1 MFPIRLIPANTSID
15 FMKQKWIAFALSIIL
30 SLASI
35 GLMVTKGFSY
45 GIDFSGGIVIELR
58 TETPVELS
66 KIRSAFA
73 ADESLGEVS
82 LQHFGS
88 ENDIM
93 IRFQPK
99 LETGESQQQAID
111 KVKTLLASTLSEKIE
126 YRKVDYV
133 GPQVGKELKMDAAI
147 ALSLA
152 VVGIMIYI
160 WVRFEW
166 QYGVGAILALGHDAI
181 LTLGLYSLL
190 GLEFNLTSIA
200 AILTIL
206 GYSINDSVV
215 IYDRI
220 RECLR
225 KYKKM
230 EMHELLNLSINQTLS
245 RTVLTASTTLAA
257 LVALIIWGGPVIRDF
272 SIAIFFGIIIGTYSS
287 VYISAPVL
295 TFMNLRRR
303 QQAVA

>member
-1 MFPIRLIPANTSID
+1 MMFPIRLIPSTTTID
-15 FMKQKWIAFALSIIL
+15 FMKRKWLAFGISILLSIF
-30 SLASI
+30 AI
-35 GLMVTKGFSY
+35 GLMVTKGFNY
-45 GIDFSGGIVIELR
+45 GIDFSGGVVIEMR
-58 TETPVELS
+58 TETSVELS
-66 KIRSAFA
+66 KIRVAFA
-73 ADESLGEVS
+73 ADKSLGEVS

-88 ENDIM
+88 DNDIM
-93 IRFQPK
+93 IRFQPR
-99 LETGESQQQAID
+99 LGEGETQQQAID
-111 KVKTLLASTLSEKIE
+111 KVKALLTSTLGEKID

-147 ALSLA
+147 ALGLA
-152 VVGIMIYI
+152 VLGIMIYI
-160 WVRFEW
+160 WLRFEW

-181 LTLGLYSLL
+181 LTLGLFSLA

-230 EMHELLNLSINQTLS
+230 EMDELLNLSINQTLS
-245 RTVLTASTTLAA
+245 RTILTAGTTLVAI
-257 LVALIIWGGPVIRDF
+257 VALIVWGGPVIRDF

-287 VYISAPVL
+287 IYISAPVL
-295 TFMNLRRR
+295 IFMNLRRR
-303 QQAVA
+303 QAA

>member
-1 MFPIRLIPANTSID
+1 MMFPIRLIPSTTTID
-15 FMKQKWIAFALSIIL
+15 FMKRKWLAFGISILLSIF
-30 SLASI
+30 AI
-35 GLMVTKGFSY
+35 GLMVTKGFNY
-45 GIDFSGGIVIELR
+45 GIDFSGGVVIEMR
-58 TETPVELS
+58 TETSVELS
-66 KIRSAFA
+66 KIRGAFA
-73 ADESLGEVS
+73 VDKSLGEVS

-88 ENDIM
+88 DNDIM
-93 IRFQPK
+93 IRFQPR
-99 LETGESQQQAID
+99 LGEGETQQQAID
-111 KVKTLLASTLSEKIE
+111 KVKALLTSTLGEKID

-133 GPQVGKELKMDAAI
+133 GPQVGKELKMDATI
-147 ALSLA
+147 ALGLA
-152 VVGIMIYI
+152 VLGIMIYI
-160 WVRFEW
+160 WLRFEW

-181 LTLGLYSLL
+181 LTLGLFSLA

-230 EMHELLNLSINQTLS
+230 EMDELLNLSINQTLS
-245 RTVLTASTTLAA
+245 RTVLTAGTTLVAI
-257 LVALIIWGGPVIRDF
+257 VALIVWGGPVIRDF

-287 VYISAPVL
+287 IYISAPVL
-295 TFMNLRRR
+295 IFMNLRRR
-303 QQAVA
+303 QAA

>member
-1 MFPIRLIPANTSID
+1 MMFPIRLIPSATAIN
-15 FMKQKWIAFALSIIL
+15 FMRQKWLAFGISMLL
-30 SLASI
+30 TLLSI
-35 GLMVTKGFSY
+35 GLMATKGFNY
-45 GIDFSGGIVIELR
+45 GIDFSGGVVIEMR
-58 TETPVELS
+58 TETKLELS
-66 KIRSAFA
+66 KVRDVFA
-73 ADESLGEVS
+73 NSDELGEVS

-99 LETGESQQQAID
+99 LQAGESQQQAID
-111 KVKTLLASTLSEKIE
+111 KVKSLLTTTLGEKIE

-133 GPQVGKELKMDAAI
+133 GPQVGKELKTDAAI
-147 ALSLA
+147 ALALA

-166 QYGVGAILALGHDAI
+166 QYGVGAILALTHDAV
-181 LTLGLYSLL
+181 LTLGIFSLF

-230 EMHELLNLSINQTLS
+230 EMADLINLSVNQTLS
-245 RTVLTASTTLAA
+245 RTILTASTTLVAI
-257 LVALIIWGGPVIRDF
+257 VALIVWGGPVIRDF
-272 SIAIFFGIIIGTYSS
+272 SLAIFLGIIIGTYSS
-287 VYISAPVL
+287 IYISAPVL
-295 TFMNLRRR
+295 IFMNLRSRP
-303 QQAVA
+303 AA

>member
-1 MFPIRLIPANTSID
+1 MTIKLIPSETKID
-15 FMKQKWIAFALSIIL
+15 FIGKRYLAFVFSALLIVTTILCVSIR
-30 SLASI
+30 
-35 GLMVTKGFSY
+35 GLNY
-45 GIDFSGGIVIELR
+45 GIDFTGGILMEAQFEEAVDLANM
-58 TETPVELS
+58 
-66 KIRSAFA
+66 RSLFKKANI
-73 ADESLGEVS
+73 DDIS
-82 LQHFGS
+82 LQTFGEDNNILIRVGHVEEDKNKRVES
-88 ENDIM
+88 INKIKKIIAEN
-93 IRFQPK
+93 F
-99 LETGESQQQAID
+99 TGNID
-111 KVKTLLASTLSEKIE
+111 

-133 GPQVGKELKMDAAI
+133 GPKVGSELIKSGV
-147 ALSLA
+147 LSLLIA
-152 VVGIMIYI
+152 CFAIMLYI
-160 WVRFEW
+160 WLRFEW

-181 LTLGLYSLL
+181 LTLGLFSLA

-230 EMHELLNLSINQTLS
+230 EMDELLNLSINQTLS
-245 RTVLTASTTLAA
+245 RTVLTAGTTLVAI
-257 LVALIIWGGPVIRDF
+257 VALIVWGGPVIRDF

-287 VYISAPVL
+287 IYISAPVL

-303 QQAVA
+303 QAA